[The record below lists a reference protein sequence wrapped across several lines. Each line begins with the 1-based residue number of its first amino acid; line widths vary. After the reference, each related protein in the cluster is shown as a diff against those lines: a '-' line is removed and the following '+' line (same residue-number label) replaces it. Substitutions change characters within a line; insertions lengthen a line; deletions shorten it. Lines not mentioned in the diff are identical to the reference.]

1 MTLSSM
7 TLSSPPDHSASN
19 EETVLLPLLAGYR
32 PDGEAIVEQVR
43 AELLTDAEQNERAQL
58 FRLQHSPAF
67 VRGLATGDR
76 IRFPADTPEGYLLV
90 QRSGNLCIRVMNRH
104 SMVPVLQALRPE
116 MELLDGRMDM
126 ETPRLAVFSIH
137 VSIGFQT
144 VETLLDRV
152 TGQFP
157 GTVWYYGNVY
167 DAADGV
173 TPLDWWQAFLAPV

>member
-1 MTLSSM
+1 M

-19 EETVLLPLLAGYR
+19 QETVLLPLLAGYR
-32 PDGEAIVEQVR
+32 PDGEAIVEQVK
-43 AELLTDAEQNERAQL
+43 AVPLKDPEQNEPPKH

-67 VRGLATGDR
+67 VRGLAAGDR

-104 SMVPVLQALRPE
+104 SMAPVLQALRPE
-116 MELLDGRMDM
+116 MELLDGLMDT

-144 VETLLDRV
+144 VETVLDRI

-167 DAADGV
+167 EPADGV
-173 TPLDWWQAFLAPV
+173 TPLDWWQEFLAPV